1 MDVNLYCCYSLPL
14 RNYLRDNG
22 MRYKLC
28 ALNPNS
34 KQRFWV
40 YVKNEKL
47 DNLLNKWSANLDKNT
62 FVLENNYVQYYG
74 RYYVKRKNKWNLLY

>member
-1 MDVNLYCCYSLPL
+1 MSNLEEMLNKNNEFASVDLYCCYSLPL

-22 MRYKLC
+22 LVYKLC

-40 YVKNEKL
+40 YIKDEKL
-47 DNLLNKWSANLDKNT
+47 NILLDKWSANK
-62 FVLENNYVQYYG
+62 
-74 RYYVKRKNKWNLLY
+74 

>member
-1 MDVNLYCCYSLPL
+1 MVSLENTPREDNEVVNVDLYCCYSLPL

-22 MRYKLC
+22 LFYKLC

-40 YVKNEKL
+40 YVKDEKL
-47 DNLLNKWSANLDKNT
+47 NTLLDRWSTN
-62 FVLENNYVQYYG
+62 
-74 RYYVKRKNKWNLLY
+74 R